1 VHFITETFA
10 RNVKGLGYLIT
21 LSLFMITDVYII
33 VASIEYEILELKS
46 FASDLEEHLG
56 PSTTPIFD

>member
-1 VHFITETFA
+1 
-10 RNVKGLGYLIT
+10 
-21 LSLFMITDVYII
+21 MITDVYII